1 MYEVL
6 DRQTKN
12 VVGTYKTLKAA
23 SNAAN
28 RKDLQYG
35 AIRYMVRRTSAVE

>member
-1 MYEVL
+1 MYEVI
-6 DRQTKN
+6 DRHTGI
-12 VVGTYKTLKAA
+12 VVGTYASLKTACRSA
-23 SNAAN
+23 D